1 MATFVATVTDTAG
14 QTSTVTFTL
23 GDTMRPGSDGT
34 PSLTW
39 AVAPSAAGDALE
51 DALAAFTA
59 AVPGFTRLYA
69 TSDTIPVSV
78 YSSGAGALAL
88 RTAAAH
94 GMSAYLACAT
104 AYTSD
109 AFTPGSV
116 TAALTALTGSMIAAG
131 ITGYLCL
138 DPRPQADNPG
148 WRIDLGDGSPA
159 RLAAARWRA
168 AQRAAARAV
177 WAADPSG
184 RVGYSTAVLADRA
197 GLLPA
202 SYWDPAAS
210 HPDDLPGQ
218 VPWDDTER
226 GRVLLTV
233 SLYPVITPDGPEPM
247 DTAAASYTWW
257 NSTAGYTRMG
267 LGLTAYNT
275 DALYPAHEVR
285 IAELIRGTSA
295 ATGLAITGSLGE
307 WVTRKRAEGSLRQ
320 LAWDDSYR
328 LAGAAGLHGSARE
341 SAQRAAALTTLAGT
355 TTTLPY
361 PVPSLVAGI
370 GTSES
375 FGTPYVANILLISP
389 DPAGDGESFG
399 AVAVDGGDRLITAP
413 AVGTAESVPSPDVTL
428 GPPPPVERVNTAAG
442 GTDGVTASTANTG
455 GASGDAFDDVHGPG
469 GSTVEFDDAHGPM
482 AYKVHTQAA
491 SPYEVWLEWDFAGTA
506 AGNGGRME
514 LYFTAYSDPSIQC
527 LVLAEIMTAA
537 GGQILLY
544 IDHLGRLA
552 MINSGIVWT
561 STAVFPLNTWCRLEW
576 ALTFGGTGTYDVAMY
591 ADTATTTALEE
602 LTGSRSWGGGASGLS
617 RFRVTG
623 DHVNET
629 IDFWVT
635 NLKVTESAA
644 LPGPA

>member
-14 QTSTVTFTL
+14 QTSSVTFTL

-39 AVAPSAAGDALE
+39 AVAPAAAGAALE
-51 DALAAFTA
+51 EALASFTA
-59 AVPGFTRLYA
+59 AVPGFTRLHA
-69 TSDTIPVSV
+69 TSATIPPSV
-78 YSSGAGALAL
+78 YSSGDGALAL

-104 AYTSD
+104 SYTSD
-109 AFTPGSV
+109 AFTPGPAA
-116 TAALTALTGSMIAAG
+116 AALTALTGSMLAAG

-138 DPRPQADNPG
+138 DPCPQADNPG
-148 WRIDLGDGSPA
+148 WRIDLGEGSPA

-168 AQRAAARAV
+168 GQRAAARAV

-184 RVGYSTAVLADRA
+184 RVGYSTSVLASRT

-202 SYWDPAAS
+202 SFWDPAAS
-210 HPDDLPGQ
+210 HDDDLPGE
-218 VPWDDTER
+218 VPWDATER
-226 GRVLLTV
+226 GQVLLSV
-233 SLYPVITPDGPEPM
+233 SVYPVIGAGGPEPM
-247 DTAAASYTWW
+247 DTAAADYSWW
-257 NSTAGYTRMG
+257 NTTAGYTRMG

-285 IAELIRGTSA
+285 IAELIAGTSA
-295 ATGLAITGSLGE
+295 VTGLAIAGSLGE

-328 LAGAAGLHGSARE
+328 LPGAAGLHGSARE
-341 SAQRAAALTTLAGT
+341 SPQRAAALATLAAT

-361 PVPSLVAGI
+361 PVPSLVTGI
-370 GTSES
+370 PGGES

-389 DPAGDGESFG
+389 DPAGTAESVPAPG
-399 AVAVDGGDRLITAP
+399 VDGGDRAIAAP
-413 AVGTAESVPSPDVTL
+413 AIGTAESVPGPDVSVGT
-428 GPPPPVERVNTAAG
+428 PPALERVNTAAG

-455 GASGDAFDDVHGPG
+455 GASGDAFDAVHGAG

-514 LYFTAYSDPSIQC
+514 LYFTAYSDPSIQI

-537 GGQILLY
+537 GGQILLF

-552 MINSGIVWT
+552 MINSGFVFT

-576 ALTFGGTGTYDVAMY
+576 AFTFGATGTYDVAMY
-591 ADTATTTALEE
+591 TDTTTTTALQE